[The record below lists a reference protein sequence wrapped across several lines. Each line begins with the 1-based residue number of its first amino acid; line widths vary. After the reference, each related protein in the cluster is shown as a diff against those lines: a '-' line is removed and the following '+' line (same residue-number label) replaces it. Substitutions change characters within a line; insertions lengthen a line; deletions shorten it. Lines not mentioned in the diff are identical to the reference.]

1 MPSEMVLITLC
12 LRFAAAHIL
21 NIVRLCP
28 YRLASDNS
36 KSTVLWLGSSCS
48 DMPVGLHMFW
58 SHPWLIAEIATVF
71 LYQEAHFPAFLSSHF
86 LS

>member
-36 KSTVLWLGSSCS
+36 KSTVLWLGSAYSHARTCLWDFTCS
-48 DMPVGLHMFW
+48 GVTRG
-58 SHPWLIAEIATVF
+58 
-71 LYQEAHFPAFLSSHF
+71 
-86 LS
+86 